1 MRYLRLRGSLRTLAW
16 TGLLLWL
23 CTVAASAA
31 QHKELARRV
40 DAILARADVARGFW
54 GVEIEELDTGEV
66 VYSRDADRLFSP
78 ASNTKLFTTAAALA
92 LLGPNY
98 RFRTTVESAT
108 PPDPYGRLSGDLVL
122 VGRGDPNLSGRT
134 LPYNLKTE
142 RPLSPTHVL
151 EELADQVVARGVK
164 VIDGDIV
171 ADDSFFVYE
180 RYGQGWS
187 QEDLVWEYG
196 APVSA
201 LAVNDNVVYI
211 NISPAPRAGERA
223 LVALSHFAGEYQIEN
238 RILTSPAG
246 SGPRKI
252 SLQRQPG
259 SNRVQIWGSIP
270 LDDPGT
276 SEALAIEEPAEW
288 SARLFSV
295 LLAERG
301 VALHGRTRARHL
313 DMAELGTIPV
323 KTNPLPS
330 GGEPTGGGAV
340 NGSSAGSV
348 PVAGGLVD
356 GVPQNGGL
364 GDHGLGNHGLGN
376 HGLGNH
382 GLGNHGLGDNGQAL
396 QLRPQP
402 VVLAAHDSPPLGL
415 DIRVINKVSQNLHAE
430 MLLRLLGREQGA
442 SGSVAA
448 GLEVLRGFLTQA
460 GLLPE
465 EFVFYDGS
473 GLSRLNL
480 VSPRATVK
488 LLRYAASQ
496 PWGAEFIDS
505 LPLAGV
511 DGTLAARFKT
521 LPAGALLH
529 AKTGSLDHINV
540 LSGYLTTAAGQ
551 RLVFSIMGNHH
562 TLAGRQAADVLDE
575 IVSEAERTRN

>member
-1 MRYLRLRGSLRTLAW
+1 
-16 TGLLLWL
+16 
-23 CTVAASAA
+23 
-31 QHKELARRV
+31 
-40 DAILARADVARGFW
+40 
-54 GVEIEELDTGEV
+54 V

-92 LLGPNY
+92 LIGPNY

-151 EELADQVVARGVK
+151 DELADQVVARGVK
-164 VIDGDIV
+164 IIDGDIV

-180 RYGQGWS
+180 PYGQGWP

-201 LAVNDNVVYI
+201 LAVNDNVVYV

-238 RILTSPAG
+238 RVLTSPAG
-246 SGPRKI
+246 TGPRKI

-270 LDDPGT
+270 LDDLGT

-288 SARLFSV
+288 SARLFSE

-313 DMAELGTIPV
+313 DMAELGIIPV
-323 KTNPLPS
+323 KTNPPPS
-330 GGEPTGGGAV
+330 GGELTGGGAI
-340 NGSSAGSV
+340 NGRSVGSV

-364 GDHGLGNHGLGN
+364 DDL
-376 HGLGNH
+376 
-382 GLGNHGLGDNGQAL
+382 GLGDNGLAL
-396 QLRPQP
+396 TLLPQP

-521 LPAGALLH
+521 LPAGVLLH

-562 TLAGRQAADVLDE
+562 TLVGRQAADVLDE